1 MLVSPVRPVKP
12 APPNAPI
19 GKQQIAVGSPLA
31 TTKTSLALTG
41 SIKMAVHVKAVA
53 MIVSWYVNLTL
64 ICRRLFW
71 GRFPV
76 ANGVIMAGARAL
88 PN

>member
-19 GKQQIAVGSPLA
+19 GKQQIVVGSPLA

-41 SIKMAVHVKAVA
+41 SIKMVVHVKAVA
-53 MIVSWYVNLTL
+53 MIVLWFVNLTL
-64 ICRRLFW
+64 IFRRLYL

-76 ANGVIMAGARAL
+76 ANGVTMVGVQAL